1 MICFLLFY
9 DDNSSDG
16 EFFGFNFLSS
26 LCVGLCSDGVFVFY
40 DFLDVIWRDFL
51 EDFRYNGWDVEL
63 DEFDSY

>member
-1 MICFLLFY
+1 MICLLLFY

-26 LCVGLCSDGVFVFY
+26 FCVGLCSDGVFVFY